1 MLAKVLA
8 GTTIGVDSALV
19 EVEADISQGLPKF
32 DVVGLGDAAVQEARQ
47 CVRAAI
53 KNSGFTFPTQRIT
66 VNLAPAE
73 VRKEGAGFD
82 VPIAIAVLAAAGIV
96 PPPSVET
103 LFLGEVSLDG
113 SLRHT
118 TGVLPMVALARERRF
133 SHVVV
138 PLADATEASLIDG
151 VTVFAAAAART
162 STVKTPDALLRAFRS
177 ASTLHATGDRF
188 VLSARN
194 RKLQNKLSSPTGP
207 QPLPG
212 NRGDRVNV

>member
-1 MLAKVLA
+1 MLAKVLT

-32 DVVGLGDAAVQEARQ
+32 DVVG
-47 CVRAAI
+47 VRAAI

-96 PPPSVET
+96 PPPSIET

-118 TGVLPMVALARERRF
+118 T
-133 SHVVV
+133 
-138 PLADATEASLIDG
+138 
-151 VTVFAAAAART
+151 
-162 STVKTPDALLRAFRS
+162 
-177 ASTLHATGDRF
+177 
-188 VLSARN
+188 
-194 RKLQNKLSSPTGP
+194 
-207 QPLPG
+207 
-212 NRGDRVNV
+212 